1 MTRLFR
7 PSLLPELWQR
17 VPITMVTT
25 ALLIAGWTYRHFS
38 ASSGAMLRSHASA
51 HDTVPSASNPLPATP
66 SSIQPASATHARV
79 SAFRRV
85 WVAPNEIDYIAED
98 VTIRILRPIP
108 KSRSVRRRNKPVNIG
123 DEVTIHYFAGQESL
137 AETVAQSLAIS
148 K

>member
-7 PSLLPELWQR
+7 ASFLAKLWQR

-38 ASSGAMLRSHASA
+38 ASSGATLRAHAAA
-51 HDTVPSASNPLPATP
+51 HDTVPSASNSLPATP
-66 SSIQPASATHARV
+66 SSTQPASTTHARV

-85 WVAPNEIDYIAED
+85 WVAPNEVDYIAED
-98 VTIRILRPIP
+98 VTIRIFRPTP
-108 KSRSVRRRNKPVNIG
+108 KSRSVRRRNKQVNIG
-123 DEVTIHYFAGQESL
+123 DDVTIRYFAGQESP
-137 AETVAQSLAIS
+137 AETVAQSLATS